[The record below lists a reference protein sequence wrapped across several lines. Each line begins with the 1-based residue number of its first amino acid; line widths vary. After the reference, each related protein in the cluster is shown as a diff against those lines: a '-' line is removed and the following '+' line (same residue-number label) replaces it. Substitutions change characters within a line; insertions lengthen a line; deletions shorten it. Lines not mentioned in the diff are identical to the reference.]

1 MITNWKGDST
11 NYVIPTNS
19 RPFTNNDSNLKTLN
33 RTAFKANPLKHWRK
47 QLHPYYHTKSSKQ
60 VSIDQIDAPGS
71 AVYVG
76 SNDHDCSLNNFQLL
90 KENITLLNSCTGTRI
105 VDENNNNA
113 SRCVGGSHNI
123 KRSGS
128 TNIKKNYYRNYT
140 KYLHARC
147 KSYEQNMMLG
157 EKQSKNVY
165 KGSKCLDS
173 CKTIIY
179 KPSNIAFSQHGS
191 VSASTNILRKKNQA
205 ITNNSAS
212 LKTAYGKSY
221 VKAIPYN
228 TGSTGYEIA
237 YVKGNN
243 TQNTCPPSN
252 KCP

>member
-1 MITNWKGDST
+1 
-11 NYVIPTNS
+11 
-19 RPFTNNDSNLKTLN
+19 
-33 RTAFKANPLKHWRK
+33 
-47 QLHPYYHTKSSKQ
+47 
-60 VSIDQIDAPGS
+60 
-71 AVYVG
+71 YVG

-243 TQNTCPPSN
+243 T
-252 KCP
+252 